1 MKVTPDIERL
11 FRIAIEKHLLNKNA
25 EKTTIAYRRFA
36 DLFEQY
42 FPNISVSDRPTI
54 RQFRYFYNREYKQ
67 SERLIARTAP
77 EFIKKISARFQAP
90 QQHMHLVPAVVMK
103 LMPPLQISIWLMIK
117 TVARLLGLC

>member
-77 EFIKKISARFQAP
+77 
-90 QQHMHLVPAVVMK
+90 
-103 LMPPLQISIWLMIK
+103 
-117 TVARLLGLC
+117 